1 MNNIDLTSLYDH
13 QAKLDAHIQSTH
25 HVDYAS
31 TRQKRLLALLVELGE
46 LANETRV
53 FKFWSLKARSSD
65 AIILDEYADGLHFL
79 LSLGIEAQ
87 SSKKVYTIAAQK
99 IDAVASFLN
108 TYQTIHA
115 LQMNFSATNL
125 ESAMQQYLD
134 LISCLG
140 YSVTQVLEAYV
151 NKLNVNYQRQQN
163 HY

>member
-1 MNNIDLTSLYDH
+1 MSNIDLTSLYDH

-25 HVDYAS
+25 HVDYAT

-53 FKFWSLKARSSD
+53 FKFWSLKTRSSD
-65 AIILDEYADGLHFL
+65 DIILDEYADGLHFL
-79 LSLGIEAQ
+79 LSLGIDAQ
-87 SSKKVYTIAAQK
+87 SEKKVYTISPNHF
-99 IDAVASFLN
+99 DAVTSFLN
-108 TYQTIHA
+108 TYQSIHA
-115 LQMNFSATNL
+115 LQITFNAMNL

-134 LISCLG
+134 LIGCLG

>member
-1 MNNIDLTSLYDH
+1 MSNIDLTSLYDH

-25 HVDYAS
+25 HVDYAT

-53 FKFWSLKARSSD
+53 FKFWSLKTRSSD
-65 AIILDEYADGLHFL
+65 DIILDEYADGLHFL
-79 LSLGIEAQ
+79 LSLGIDAQ
-87 SSKKVYTIAAQK
+87 SEKKVYTLSPNHF
-99 IDAVASFLN
+99 DAVTSFLN
-108 TYQTIHA
+108 TYQSIHA
-115 LQMNFSATNL
+115 LQITFNAMNL

-134 LISCLG
+134 LIGCLG

>member
-1 MNNIDLTSLYDH
+1 MSNIDLTSLYDH

-25 HVDYAS
+25 HVDYAT

-53 FKFWSLKARSSD
+53 FKFWSLKTRSSD
-65 AIILDEYADGLHFL
+65 DIILDEYADGLHFL
-79 LSLGIEAQ
+79 LSLGIDAQ
-87 SSKKVYTIAAQK
+87 SQKKVYTLSPNHF
-99 IDAVASFLN
+99 DAVTSFLN
-108 TYQTIHA
+108 TYQSIHA
-115 LQMNFSATNL
+115 LQITFNAMNL

-134 LISCLG
+134 LIGCLG